1 MFLKAPKAA
10 LASVLYRTG
19 LLGIG
24 GVGVNGRLIVFNYHR
39 ISPGS
44 PDFAAPF
51 DDGVYGPSP
60 NVFEQQVKWLQ
71 KNTRVL
77 SEPDLLEIISREDR
91 VDLRRSPS
99 ELCSLIT
106 FDDGYLDNYALAYPI
121 LKRLGAPAT
130 FFIPSHLI
138 QSRTVGWWDS
148 IAYLLKRTQKTA
160 IHWNGEVYSLRD
172 RAAVAKSFNTKMALQ
187 PAGETRDLV
196 QRLADACG
204 EPLPDAALQS
214 SQLMNWD
221 QIREISRDMTIGS
234 HSHTHTVLA
243 TMDAAAQKEDMALSK
258 SILEREIGKPVAS
271 LAYPVGG
278 YQHFT
283 RETQKAAAE
292 CGFRI
297 AFSFATGTNSWPDIN
312 RLAIARVSSPATM
325 SLTVAKA
332 RIPRLFALK

>member
-10 LASVLYRTG
+10 LASALYRTG

-39 ISPGS
+39 ISPGL
-44 PDFAAPF
+44 PDFEAPF
-51 DDGVYGPSP
+51 DGGVYGPSP
-60 NVFEQQVKWLQ
+60 DVFEEQVKWLQ

-77 SEPDLLEIISREDR
+77 SEPELLEIVSQKDKTRY
-91 VDLRRSPS
+91 PS
-99 ELCSLIT
+99 ELCSSIT
-106 FDDGYLDNYALAYPI
+106 FDDGYLDNYTLAYPI

-160 IHWNGEVYSLRD
+160 IHWNGDVYSLRD
-172 RAAVAKSFNTKMALQ
+172 RADVAKLFNNKMAAQ
-187 PAGETRDLV
+187 PAAETRDLV
-196 QRLADACG
+196 DRLADACG
-204 EPLPDAALQS
+204 EPLPDAQLQS

-221 QIREISRDMTIGS
+221 QIREMSRDMTIGS
-234 HSHTHTVLA
+234 HSHTHTVFA

-271 LAYPVGG
+271 IAYPVGG
-278 YQHFT
+278 YEHFT
-283 RETQKAAAE
+283 GETQKAAAE

-297 AFSFATGTNSWPDIN
+297 AFSFATGTNSWPDVN
-312 RLAIARVSSPATM
+312 RLAIARVSSPVTM

-332 RIPRLFALK
+332 RIPQFFALK